1 MNIDIYA
8 TINGVKFTNENDFS
22 RVAFFL
28 RSIKAPNNVIPTE
41 KFIKYLQALV
51 ASQPGKPFGKISS
64 KTWALLCYAFADD
77 YTKVIDNMYR
87 TLNWSENIFPVEFTT
102 ETAFD
107 ALDSLE

>member
-1 MNIDIYA
+1 MNINIYA
-8 TINGVKFTNENDFS
+8 TINGVEFTNRHDFKK
-22 RVAFFL
+22 VAWL
-28 RSIKAPNNVIPTE
+28 LESIKALNNVVPTE
-41 KFIKYLQALV
+41 KFIKYLQTLL
-51 ASQPGKPFGKISS
+51 ASQRGKRFDKKWTS
-64 KTWALLCYAFADD
+64 LCYAFADD